1 MIINLWAG
9 STLLVALILGILIK
23 NTKAHKVLRF
33 IFYPLIWLK
42 ERVSP
47 DYWANRIG
55 ENSGLYDKARE
66 YGKKEKPWHVK
77 LLAAG
82 IILVLIFIMS
92 ELQAGDNHI
101 HIDQVN
107 SGNTTEISIDQIG
120 HSNLVDFSFN
130 HNSNTISLLQYGNN
144 NYFGYTD
151 AWGSGY
157 SWGGDIDGVGNDL
170 DVRQK
175 CSFSSCNDN
184 DFQLHVWGDSNDVV
198 FGQGY
203 ENNNSLTPNWNYDG
217 TEPGGNFVRLDI
229 HGDNNKFK
237 GSQKQDSSSI
247 NHDLTANIYGDDN
260 DVYVK
265 QMQNGN
271 KDLTLTIYNDD
282 NEVTINQKNNGAHNA
297 TITLNGTY
305 GTDLSLSQVGN
316 TTQNYTL
323 SQNCVTVGG
332 CSVSVSQGN

>member
-1 MIINLWAG
+1 MA
-9 STLLVALILGILIK
+9 ILGWS
-23 NTKAHKVLRF
+23 F
-33 IFYPLIWLK
+33 
-42 ERVSP
+42 
-47 DYWANRIG
+47 AN
-55 ENSGLYDKARE
+55 
-66 YGKKEKPWHVK
+66 
-77 LLAAG
+77 
-82 IILVLIFIMS
+82 
-92 ELQAGDNHI
+92 AGDNHV
-101 HIDQVN
+101 HIDQVQ
-107 SGNTTEISIDQIG
+107 SGDNFSVSIDQIG
-120 HSNLVDFSFN
+120 SDNLVDFSFN
-130 HNSNTISLLQYGNN
+130 HNNNTIDLLQSGNN

-157 SWGGDIDGVGNDL
+157 NWGGDIDGVGNDIE
-170 DVRQK
+170 VRQK
-175 CSFSSCNDN
+175 CSVTTCNDT
-184 DFQLHVWGDSNDVV
+184 DFQLHVWGDNNDVV

-203 ENNNSLTPNWNYDG
+203 ENNNSLSPNWNYDG
-217 TEPGGNFVRLDI
+217 NEPGGNFVRLDI

-237 GSQKQDSSSI
+237 GSQKQDSNSVT
-247 NHDLTANIYGDDN
+247 HDLIANIYGDDN

-271 KDLTLTIYNDD
+271 KDLTLTIYIDD